1 MKKVYGILC
10 TTLALAMALT
20 ACGGG
25 NGGAATPAPATPAP
39 ATQAPAPES
48 AAPAPESAAPA
59 TDNAGGAE
67 VSGDAIQAPILVT
80 TCGQSP
86 GAVMI
91 NMVAV
96 QGGFTS
102 ANDNTLTAESFDAG
116 DYKTLIVT
124 TGTSMK
130 GMGAAGTDV
139 DSEIARCEALI
150 KAAKDAGLTIV
161 GAHVEGMARRTDNSD
176 QRSIDAVLAL
186 SDVILVVEESDSDG
200 FFSGYA
206 ADHDLPIITVKDAL
220 EISSILK

>member
-20 ACGGG
+20 ACGG

-59 TDNAGGAE
+59 PEGGSE
-67 VSGDAIQAPILVT
+67 VSGDAIQSPILVT

-102 ANDNTLTAESFDAG
+102 ANDNTLTAENFDAG

-176 QRSIDAVLAL
+176 QRSIDSVLAL

-200 FFSGYA
+200 FFSTYA

>member
-20 ACGGG
+20 ACGGNG
-25 NGGAATPAPATPAP
+25 GGAATPAPATPAP

-59 TDNAGGAE
+59 PEGGGSE
-67 VSGDAIQAPILVT
+67 VSGDAIQSPILVT

-102 ANDNTLTAESFDAG
+102 ANDNTLTAEDFDAG

-176 QRSIDAVLAL
+176 QRSIDSVLAL

-200 FFSGYA
+200 FFSTYA

>member
-20 ACGGG
+20 ACGGNG
-25 NGGAATPAPATPAP
+25 GGAATPAPATPAP

-59 TDNAGGAE
+59 PEGGSE
-67 VSGDAIQAPILVT
+67 VSGDAIQSPILVT

-102 ANDNTLTAESFDAG
+102 ANDNTLTAEDFDAG

-161 GAHVEGMARRTDNSD
+161 GAHVEGMARRSDNSD

-200 FFSGYA
+200 FFSTYA